1 MKNSTEESKKEF
13 QIFERIKKIRLAK
26 GMSLREISQKAGLS
40 ENYLSQVEKGKANP
54 SIGTIKKITD
64 ALALPFIALL
74 INEENNKQP
83 ISQKSN
89 KVKIVKANERKTL
102 IYPGS
107 RRKAS
112 LLSPDL
118 QGKLEVIL
126 TVEEPETENNEEWY
140 SHEGEEFGLILEGT
154 YEVTVEDKIYKLDE
168 GDSIC
173 FSSHLLHK
181 MRNSGNKPSKTI
193 WVITPPSF

>member
-1 MKNSTEESKKEF
+1 MKNSTEKSEKEF

-40 ENYLSQVEKGKANP
+40 ENYLSQVEKGRANP

-74 INEENNKQP
+74 IDEGNNKRP
-83 ISQKSN
+83 FSQKPN
-89 KVKIVKANERKTL
+89 RVKIVKANDRKT
-102 IYPGS
+102 IVYPGS

-112 LLSPDL
+112 LLTPDL
-118 QGKLEVIL
+118 QGMLEVIL
-126 TVEEPETENNEEWY
+126 TVEEPEPENNEEWY
-140 SHEGEEFGLILEGT
+140 SHEGEEFGIILEGT
-154 YEVTVEDKIYKLDE
+154 YEVTVEDKVYKLDQ

-173 FSSHLLHK
+173 FPSHLLHK
-181 MRNSGNKPSKTI
+181 MRNPGNKPSKTI